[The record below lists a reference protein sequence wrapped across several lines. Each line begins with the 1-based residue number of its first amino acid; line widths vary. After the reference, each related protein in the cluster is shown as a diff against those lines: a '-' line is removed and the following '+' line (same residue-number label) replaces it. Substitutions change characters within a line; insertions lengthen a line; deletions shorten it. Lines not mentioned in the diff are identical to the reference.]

1 MNIKLSTFK
10 SLLHKGEAFT
20 DSNRLFLENIEKAL
34 GTKLEL
40 ADLDDYACDLK
51 LIFIESGGSEG
62 LFLKN
67 YDKLQEPYY
76 LLTSGNN
83 NSLAASLEILTYL
96 NTHEKKGEVIHGSND
111 YVVKR
116 IKELYEYESTK
127 KKLRNTK
134 LGVIGKPSDWLI
146 SSIPN
151 TNLLTEKLG
160 VNLDVIDIK
169 EVENEY
175 NKIGFLEIKRDFK
188 EFDYNELYK
197 AKKVYQAF
205 ANVVKKHE
213 LNGFTVR
220 CFDLLTS
227 LKTTGCL
234 GLSLLNDEGIISS
247 CEGDIMALTSMVVA
261 NTISGGYVFQANPS
275 RIDVDKKEIVFAH
288 CTIPLNMT
296 KDYYFDTHFESLT
309 GVAIKGYLN
318 EEDVT
323 VLRISSDLKNYF
335 LEEGKIVKNLESNN
349 LCRTQIEVKFDND
362 ISNILKHPCGNH
374 HIIFYGR
381 WKDKIQKF
389 LDEALK

>member
-10 SLLHKGEAFT
+10 SLLHKGEAFSA
-20 DSNRLFLENIEKAL
+20 SNREFLESVEMGLND
-34 GTKLEL
+34 KLVL
-40 ADLDDYACDLK
+40 ADLDDYDCDLK

-62 LFLKN
+62 LFLQN
-67 YDKLQEPYY
+67 YDKLKEPYY

-96 NTHEKKGEVIHGSND
+96 NNNNKKGEVIHGNNE

-116 IKELYEYESTK
+116 IKELYEYESMRR
-127 KKLRNTK
+127 KLQQTK

-151 TNLLTEKLG
+151 FDKLHEKLG
-160 VNLDVIDIK
+160 VTLEAIDIK
-169 EVENEY
+169 EVEKEF
-175 NKIGFLEIKRDFK
+175 NKISFLDIKRDLK

-197 AKKVYQAF
+197 AKKIYQAF
-205 ANVVKKHE
+205 KDVVSKHQ

-227 LKTTGCL
+227 LKSTGCL

-247 CEGDIMALTSMVVA
+247 CEGDVMALTSMVIA
-261 NTISGGYVFQANPS
+261 SAFSGEYVFQANPS
-275 RIDVDKKEIVFAH
+275 RIDVLNKDIVFAH
-288 CTIPLNMT
+288 CTIPLKMT

-309 GVAIKGYLN
+309 GVAVKGYLY
-318 EEDVT
+318 EKDVT

-335 LEEGKIVKNLESNN
+335 LEEGKIVKNLESDN